1 MSLGILDVSHT
12 SDDDS
17 LGKPGPLPEMKPL
30 GRAESFFRW
39 LLFIPCALIAFVA
52 AYYTVTT
59 MGLAGWEKLF
69 HHPASYPNKSST
81 FHLLYHSLAAGLAG
95 FMGVSLGALAA
106 PAHRGV
112 AGLVLL
118 ALLGLGVLVCAVA
131 VGSGDSHQ
139 LIWILNQI
147 AFTRPVLIS
156 NPLGGTRHFCIVAV
170 TFGISGIILFSA
182 QDPQPHKKII
192 NKIQD
197 LPAGCGASF
206 FS

>member
-139 LIWILNQI
+139 LIWILSGGVTGVWGGGY
-147 AFTRPVLIS
+147 ALRGLVRVFGWKGLPRVPAEAYWRERPS
-156 NPLGGTRHFCIVAV
+156 
-170 TFGISGIILFSA
+170 
-182 QDPQPHKKII
+182 K
-192 NKIQD
+192 
-197 LPAGCGASF
+197 
-206 FS
+206 